1 MSSLEA
7 TRVVHMR
14 TGVQQKDQA
23 AAFGAADPVS
33 SPAAGSG
40 EAAQLGQRSLAPAA
54 HRRRRPSPVAA
65 HSLRG
70 PGGEWRRAGSVG
82 MFVNGMSEASGRRR
96 RQAPWL

>member
-1 MSSLEA
+1 
-7 TRVVHMR
+7 MR

-54 HRRRRPSPVAA
+54 RRRRRRRPSPVAA
-65 HSLRG
+65 HNLRG

-82 MFVNGMSEASGRRR
+82 TSVNGMSEASG
-96 RQAPWL
+96 